1 MRVNYH
7 THTYRCNHAV
17 GTEEEYVREAIKGGV
32 ELLGFSD
39 HSPHFF
45 PGNYKSSIRM
55 LPEELPDYARNV
67 LELKKRYA
75 DEIEIHLGVEIEY
88 YPASFPEI
96 VPYLQDHG
104 VEYMILGQHR
114 CGNEENEPYN
124 GTPTEDEQVLRR
136 YCDQLMEGMQKGSFL
151 YLAHPDLIYYV
162 GANAVYER
170 HMRRLCQEAKSCGLP
185 LEINLLGLRE
195 NRQYPREIFWRLAA
209 EEGCSAVLGS
219 DAHAPERV
227 CDPKSEEKGRALAKR
242 YGLTLLEALPITGI

>member
-17 GTEEEYVREAIKGGV
+17 GTEEEYVREAIRGDM

-39 HSPHFF
+39 HSPQFF
-45 PGNYKSSIRM
+45 PGDYKSGIRM
-55 LPEELPDYARNV
+55 TVEEFPEYARTV
-67 LELKKRYA
+67 LEMKKQYA
-75 DEIEIHLGVEIEY
+75 DEIGIHLGVEIEY
-88 YPASFPEI
+88 YPCSFPQI
-96 VPYLQDHG
+96 LPYLRDHG

-124 GTPTEDEQVLRR
+124 GTSTEDEEILKR
-136 YCDQLMEGMQKGSFL
+136 YCTQLMEGMQKGKFL

-162 GANAVYER
+162 GAESVYEK

-195 NRQYPREIFWRLAA
+195 GRQYPKASFWRIAA
-209 EEGCSAVLGS
+209 EEGCSVVLGS
-219 DAHAPERV
+219 DAHEPKWV
-227 CDPKSEEKGRALAKR
+227 CDPKTEERGRALAKQ
-242 YGLTLLEALPITGI
+242 YGLTLLEQLPITGI

>member
-1 MRVNYH
+1 MRTNYH

-17 GTEEEYVREAIKGGV
+17 GTEEEYVREAIRGGV

-39 HSPHFF
+39 HSPQFF
-45 PGNYKSSIRM
+45 PGNYKSGIRM

-67 LELKKRYA
+67 LELKKRHA
-75 DEIEIHLGVEIEY
+75 HEIEIHLGVEIEY

-96 VPYLQDHG
+96 VPYLRDHG

-124 GTPTEDEQVLRR
+124 GAPTEEERILKR
-136 YCDQLMEGMQKGSFL
+136 YCAQLMEGMQKGKFL

-162 GANAVYER
+162 GPDDIYEK
-170 HMRRLCQEAKSCGLP
+170 HMRQLCREAKSCGLP

-195 NRQYPREIFWRLAA
+195 NRQYPREFFWQIAA
-209 EEGCSAVLGS
+209 EEGCPVVLGS
-219 DAHAPERV
+219 DAHDPRWV
-227 CDPKSEEKGRALAKR
+227 CDPETEEKGRTLAKQ
-242 YGLTLLEALPITGI
+242 YGLALLEELPVTGI